1 MESRRRYSVLALLAL
16 LFFSCVPSL
25 AQRRPK
31 PRTPPPAPGRALSEK
46 DVALARN
53 AVAKLRVLRDGW
65 RDVDPELIWRN
76 NVMGAKTDRDYELH
90 LLEAK
95 DAVGEALR
103 ALPEGP
109 LKEAIG
115 SAMDVFLDLEEIHRV
130 FNKGLAGITTSAKV
144 SDIYPYVKKYSIP
157 YQGNDIHKD
166 RVYSVI
172 LPIRR
177 ERVNRIITLLG
188 GTPEPVPVDERLVE
202 LKFWNSIAKGANP
215 EDFESYLAKYPNGRF
230 AAEARARTREG
241 QRILKEL
248 TPVIS
253 QLIQARWYGKK
264 ELLDS
269 LLDGDY
275 RGNRG
280 NQNKD
285 QDLAEAKPDTRVRSY
300 EIEDLRLGF
309 EGEKPVVTF
318 TVKYVS
324 FDSRVARFVN
334 TCTFVT
340 RQGRWRVLDWEA
352 GRY

>member
-1 MESRRRYSVLALLAL
+1 MKSREGYSLLILTAL
-16 LFFSCVPSL
+16 LFFTCAPSA
-25 AQRRPK
+25 AQKRPK
-31 PRTPPPAPGRALSEK
+31 PRTRPPAPGRALSEG

-53 AVAKLRVLRDGW
+53 ALAKLRVLRDGW

-103 ALPEGP
+103 ALPEGA

-115 SAMDVFLDLEEIHRV
+115 SAMDVFLDLEEIHKV

-166 RVYSVI
+166 RVYAVV

-188 GTPEPVPVDERLVE
+188 GAPDPTPVDERLVE
-202 LKFWNSIAKGANP
+202 LKFWNSIAKGTNP

-241 QRILKEL
+241 ERILKEL
-248 TPVIS
+248 TAVIN
-253 QLIQARWYGKK
+253 QLVQARRHGKK
-264 ELLDS
+264 ELLDA
-269 LLDGDY
+269 LLDDDY

-280 NQNKD
+280 AQTKA
-285 QDLAEAKPDTRVRSY
+285 QALAEARPDTSVRSY
-300 EIEDLRLGF
+300 EIEDVRLGF

-340 RQGRWRVLDWEA
+340 RQGRWRVLKWEA